1 MLPTNLVMVAPRL
14 LTDNPA
20 ERHGVGVT
28 PSVRCDLESEKD
40 RSPTVSFAMHAG
52 RTASCSLSVEL
63 ADATVIHVE
72 NPQTK
77 IDSLLRSVVGPRN
90 YQLWF
95 RERTKLSVHEDEL
108 VVAAVSPFVLT
119 LLQRQFRQE
128 IGNVASALL
137 GPAARVRFEVDGSLS
152 LSAKEVVSLPV
163 AADAQLA
170 IPTPATKANTAIAKT
185 VDASV
190 ISNVLTTKTAAIP
203 TKTSPTTTIVVGPA
217 MPEEGIRSAAAIGG
231 RRFAHLSDFVV
242 GSCNQL
248 AFAGVRQVGEAPG
261 QRQNPL
267 YLFGGVGLGKTH
279 LLEGLYCE
287 LRRRFPTHNVVF
299 LTSEQFANYFTH
311 ALRTHTLPSFRQ
323 RFRGIDVLLVDDVD
337 FFDGKRGIQEE
348 FLHTVKSLESHGK
361 QIVVTSDRHP
371 NLLSQTSEE
380 LTSRFVSGLVCR
392 MEAPDLDTRTKIVQH
407 KLTGRDLQLA
417 PDSVLLVAQWFRQ
430 NVRELEGALNCLE
443 AHFSVSQV
451 RLTAATSRQI
461 LADLQRD
468 CVRIVRLADVERA
481 ICDLFRLI
489 PDELRSASRSRNVS
503 QPRMLAMFLA
513 RKLTQA
519 AYSEIGDFFGGRN
532 HSTVI
537 SAERQVQSW
546 MTDDT
551 KVTIASRQWSVGEL
565 VQTLEQQL
573 LAS

>member
-1 MLPTNLVMVAPRL
+1 
-14 LTDNPA
+14 
-20 ERHGVGVT
+20 
-28 PSVRCDLESEKD
+28 
-40 RSPTVSFAMHAG
+40 
-52 RTASCSLSVEL
+52 
-63 ADATVIHVE
+63 
-72 NPQTK
+72 
-77 IDSLLRSVVGPRN
+77 LLRSVVGPRN

-95 RERTKLSVHEDEL
+95 RERAKLSLHNDEL

-137 GPAARVRFEVDGSLS
+137 GPVARVRFEVDGSLS
-152 LSAKEVVSLPV
+152 LTNAEASIAEDNGSTQTDSNPSTSIAVVKT
-163 AADAQLA
+163 AQ
-170 IPTPATKANTAIAKT
+170 AT
-185 VDASV
+185 VV
-190 ISNVLTTKTAAIP
+190 SNVLSSNAAVTTSQNTALM
-203 TKTSPTTTIVVGPA
+203 TSKSAASTTIVVGPA
-217 MPEEGIRSAAAIGG
+217 MSEEVARPAANGG

-248 AFAGVRQVGEAPG
+248 AFAGVRQVSEAPG

-287 LRRRFPTHNVVF
+287 LRRRFPTQNVVF

-407 KLTGRDLQLA
+407 KLTRRELQLA
-417 PDSVLLVAQWFRQ
+417 PDAVLLVAQWFRQ

-443 AHFSVSQV
+443 AHFSVSNV
-451 RLTAATSRQI
+451 RLTAVAARQI

-546 MTDDT
+546 MTDET